1 MAASLT
7 SQFAS
12 TYLKLLQGQPRE
24 TISPKDSRDDF
35 YAKLLSLTVDRV
47 VLEAGLTRVPKEACL
62 TQLKVCYD
70 QYICTGNILRNH
82 LCSSPSSMSCSRR
95 A

>member
-24 TISPKDSRDDF
+24 TISPKDSLEDF
-35 YAKLLSLTVDRV
+35 YARLLSLTVDRV
-47 VLEAGLTRVPKEACL
+47 VLEAGVTRVPKEACL
-62 TQLKVCYD
+62 TQLKVCYI
-70 QYICTGNILRNH
+70 YL
-82 LCSSPSSMSCSRR
+82 LEL
-95 A
+95 